1 MQFQGPIHALHQM
14 TISIAV
20 SARRAFMLP
29 ADLATAKAHFRDF
42 RRMLRCLPELRLVKT
57 HAQGQYRIRYGAAE
71 GGVYRV
77 DLYSDIN
84 AQFDDAAG
92 VLEVTP
98 LQGIPAVASRATP
111 GSLTGQGDYSSR
123 LTLRAAGRGTEAA
136 YEVRISAAL
145 AKPVGLK
152 LIPDA
157 AVGRFVEMVV
167 RRRIEDITDAFIA
180 RAVEGLRPQR
190 RGSA

>member
-1 MQFQGPIHALHQM
+1 M

-20 SARRAFMLP
+20 SARRLFSLP
-29 ADLATAKAHFRDF
+29 ADLPTTGAHFRDV
-42 RRMLRCLPELRLVKT
+42 RRMLRCLPDLRVVKK
-57 HAQGQYRIRYGAAE
+57 HAQGQYRIRYSAAE

-77 DLYSDIN
+77 DLYSDIE
-84 AQFDDAAG
+84 ARFDDATG
-92 VLEVTP
+92 VLDVTP
-98 LQGIPAVASRATP
+98 LQGIPPVASRATL
-111 GSLTGQGDYSSR
+111 GSLTGQGDYASR
-123 LTLRAAGRGTEAA
+123 LTLRAAGAETKAT

-167 RRRIEDITDAFIA
+167 RRRIEEITDAFIA
-180 RAVEGLRPQR
+180 RAIDDLRPQR